1 MHLRASLT
9 KFWAY
14 SSMLLVTGIILFLF
28 GYVFTGGRHHQL
40 GILSQ
45 PPRERYWGGRRNLAS
60 HCGEPVLYGDS
71 HCPGRNPCC
80 CHSTL
85 YGVLLQRTQDGGINP
100 HGNPVYFG
108 NPVHCPGTVCLQLP
122 GAGPGLGALHPV
134 LWCGSGRDDSSF
146 YRGQGRRPSGSCQNS
161 WYSPPMPWAVP
172 GFTPSERLCCRPA
185 RGDRVG
191 RNTGRL
197 LRHGGHGPLIF
208 TGQWRIPASPAR
220 LSAPAMALPMHLYL
234 LVAQEPLP
242 WTRLTGLLFMMALI
256 YQQPF
261 ATIYAR
267 RSQKKWNIS

>member
-28 GYVFTGGRHHQL
+28 GYVFTGGQAPSAGNFCPSRP
-40 GILSQ
+40 G
-45 PPRERYWGGRRNLAS
+45 ERYWGGRRNLAS

-146 YRGQGRRPSGSCQNS
+146 YRGQGREDLQGAAKTAGTVLLC
-161 WYSPPMPWAVP
+161 P
-172 GFTPSERLCCRPA
+172 GLFQVLHHQKDCA
-185 RGDRVG
+185 AGLQGGDRVG

-197 LRHGGHGPLIF
+197 LRHGGHGPSHIHRGSGVFRPPGPGSPPRPWPCPCIF
-208 TGQWRIPASPAR
+208 TCW
-220 LSAPAMALPMHLYL
+220 
-234 LVAQEPLP
+234 
-242 WTRLTGLLFMMALI
+242 
-256 YQQPF
+256 
-261 ATIYAR
+261 
-267 RSQKKWNIS
+267 